1 MLIITPKHPFMSDQ
15 IQILTDTAII
25 YKPVS
30 QRYAV
35 LAEWAYDAPVEGAR
49 FGMVYL
55 YLCTDCLVFEETD
68 DHPLYGGGYPKRNV
82 VQPLADYR
90 LHGPAR
96 WISEKVEQAL
106 SLQLS

>member
-35 LAEWAYDAPVEGAR
+35 LAEWVYDAPVEG
-49 FGMVYL
+49 
-55 YLCTDCLVFEETD
+55 
-68 DHPLYGGGYPKRNV
+68 KN
-82 VQPLADYR
+82 
-90 LHGPAR
+90 
-96 WISEKVEQAL
+96 
-106 SLQLS
+106 